1 MQLSLKRR
9 ASTIGVALLTLGCVQ
24 AADTAGAGTTLP
36 ETPDGTVV
44 AVAQKLVNHHPEIV
58 WEALPESYRA
68 DINELTST
76 FAERMDPEV
85 YDQVMA
91 LAIRAVEV
99 LQQKKDLI
107 LASEAVESAQID
119 PEDFDSSMTGGIAVA
134 QTVLSSEIST
144 LAGLGAINWQ
154 QYLATTGRTLMD
166 QAGEIEIEEGEDPM
180 ADLETLE
187 VETLEI
193 GDDTAKLRLVTA
205 DDEPEEIDLV
215 RVEGRWV
222 PAEMAA
228 KWPEAMANAR
238 HKLDEMTP
246 EKVAEMKGQALMGL
260 AMAEGVIEQIAAT
273 ETVEDFD
280 AMIGPMLQGIMGN
293 LNFAGGMESE
303 EEDGNVGPAT
313 E

>member
-1 MQLSLKRR
+1 MQMSLKCL
-9 ASTIGVALLTLGCVQ
+9 ASTIGVVLLTLGCVQ
-24 AADTAGAGTTLP
+24 AADTPAVATTLP
-36 ETPDGTVV
+36 DTPDGTVV
-44 AVAQKLVNHHPEIV
+44 AVAQKLVDHQPEIV

-91 LAIRAVEV
+91 LANRVVEV

-107 LASEAVESAQID
+107 LASEAFESAQID
-119 PEDFDSSMTGGIAVA
+119 PEEFDSSMTGGIAVA
-134 QTVLSSEIST
+134 QTLLSSEIST

-166 QAGEIEIEEGEDPM
+166 LAGEIEIEEGEDPM

-187 VETLEI
+187 VEILET
-193 GDDTAKLRLVTA
+193 GDDTAKLRVVTA

-228 KWPEAMANAR
+228 KWPEAMASAR
-238 HKLDEMTP
+238 QRLDEMTP
-246 EKVAEMKGQALMGL
+246 EKVTEMKGQALMGL

-273 ETVEDFD
+273 ETVEELD
-280 AMIGPMLQGIMGN
+280 AAVGPMLQAIMGS
-293 LNFAGGMESE
+293 LNFAGGMED
-303 EEDGNVGPAT
+303 ED
-313 E
+313 EDD

>member
-1 MQLSLKRR
+1 MQMSLKRL
-9 ASTIGVALLTLGCVQ
+9 ASTIGVGLLTLGCVQ

-36 ETPDGTVV
+36 DTPDGTVV
-44 AVAQKLVNHHPEIV
+44 AVAEKLVNHHPEIV
-58 WEALPESYRA
+58 WAALPESYRA

-85 YDQVMA
+85 YDRVMA
-91 LAIRAVEV
+91 VANRAVEV

-107 LASEAVESAQID
+107 LASEAFESAQID
-119 PEDFDSSMTGGIAVA
+119 REDFDRSMTAGITVA
-134 QTVLSSEIST
+134 QTLLSSDIST

-154 QYLATTGRTLMD
+154 QYLATTGRTLME
-166 QAGEIEIEEGEDPM
+166 QAEEIEIEEGEDPM

-187 VETLEI
+187 VEIVEI

-215 RVEGRWV
+215 RVEGRWI

-228 KWPEAMANAR
+228 KWPEAMAGAR

-273 ETVEDFD
+273 ETVEEFD
-280 AMIGPMLQGIMGN
+280 AAVGPMLQAIMGS
-293 LNFAGGMESE
+293 LNFAGGMET
-303 EEDGNVGPAT
+303 ED

>member
-1 MQLSLKRR
+1 MQMSLKRL
-9 ASTIGVALLTLGCVQ
+9 ASTIGVGLLTLGCVQ

-36 ETPDGTVV
+36 DTPDGTVA
-44 AVAQKLVNHHPEIV
+44 AVAEKLVNHHPEIV
-58 WEALPESYRA
+58 WAALPESYRA
-68 DINELTST
+68 DITELTST

-85 YDQVMA
+85 YDRVMA
-91 LAIRAVEV
+91 VANRAVEV

-107 LASEAVESAQID
+107 LASEAFESAQID
-119 PEDFDSSMTGGIAVA
+119 REDFDRSMTAGITVA
-134 QTVLSSEIST
+134 QTLLSSDIST

-154 QYLATTGRTLMD
+154 QYLATTGRTLME
-166 QAGEIEIEEGEDPM
+166 QAEEIEIEEGEDPM

-187 VETLEI
+187 VEIVEI

-215 RVEGRWV
+215 RVEGRWI

-228 KWPEAMANAR
+228 KWPEAMAGAR

-273 ETVEDFD
+273 ETVEEFD
-280 AMIGPMLQGIMGN
+280 AAVGPMLQAIMGS
-293 LNFAGGMESE
+293 LNFAGGMET
-303 EEDGNVGPAT
+303 ED

>member
-1 MQLSLKRR
+1 MQESLKRLV
-9 ASTIGVALLTLGCVQ
+9 STIGIVLLTLGCVQ
-24 AADTAGAGTTLP
+24 AADTPGVATTLP
-36 ETPDGTVV
+36 DTPDGTVV

-91 LAIRAVEV
+91 LANRAVEV
-99 LQQKKDLI
+99 LQEKKDLI
-107 LASEAVESAQID
+107 LASEAFESAEID
-119 PEDFDSSMTGGIAVA
+119 PEEFDSSMTGGIAVA
-134 QTVLSSEIST
+134 QTLLSSEIST

-166 QAGEIEIEEGEDPM
+166 LAGEIEIEEGEDPM

-187 VETLEI
+187 VEILET
-193 GDDTAKLRLVTA
+193 GNDTAKLRVVTA

-228 KWPEAMANAR
+228 KWPEAMAAAR
-238 HKLDEMTP
+238 QRLDEMTP

-273 ETVEDFD
+273 ETVEELD
-280 AMIGPMLQGIMGN
+280 AAVGPMLQAIMGN
-293 LNFAGGMESE
+293 LNFAGGMED
-303 EEDGNVGPAT
+303 ED
-313 E
+313 EDE

>member
-1 MQLSLKRR
+1 MQMSLKRL
-9 ASTIGVALLTLGCVQ
+9 ASTIGVGLLTLGCVQ

-36 ETPDGTVV
+36 DTPDGTVV
-44 AVAQKLVNHHPEIV
+44 AVAEKLVNHHPEIV
-58 WEALPESYRA
+58 WAALPESYRA
-68 DINELTST
+68 DITELTST

-85 YDQVMA
+85 YDRVMA
-91 LAIRAVEV
+91 VANRAVEV

-107 LASEAVESAQID
+107 LASEAFESAQID
-119 PEDFDSSMTGGIAVA
+119 REDFDRSMTAGITVA
-134 QTVLSSEIST
+134 QTLLSSDIST

-154 QYLATTGRTLMD
+154 QYLATTGRTLME
-166 QAGEIEIEEGEDPM
+166 QAEEIEIEEGEDPM

-187 VETLEI
+187 VEIVEI

-215 RVEGRWV
+215 RVEGRWI

-228 KWPEAMANAR
+228 KWPEAMAGAR

-273 ETVEDFD
+273 ETVEEFD
-280 AMIGPMLQGIMGN
+280 AAVGPMLQAIMGS
-293 LNFAGGMESE
+293 LNFAGGMET
-303 EEDGNVGPAT
+303 ED

>member
-1 MQLSLKRR
+1 MSLKRL
-9 ASTIGVALLTLGCVQ
+9 ASTIGVGLLTLGCVQ

-36 ETPDGTVV
+36 DTPDGTVV
-44 AVAQKLVNHHPEIV
+44 AVAEKLVNHHPEIV
-58 WEALPESYRA
+58 WAALPESYRA

-85 YDQVMA
+85 YDRVMA
-91 LAIRAVEV
+91 VANRAVEV

-107 LASEAVESAQID
+107 LASEAFESAQID
-119 PEDFDSSMTGGIAVA
+119 REDFDRSMTAGITVA
-134 QTVLSSEIST
+134 QTLLSSDIST

-154 QYLATTGRTLMD
+154 QYLATTGRTLME
-166 QAGEIEIEEGEDPM
+166 QAEEIEIEEGEDPM

-187 VETLEI
+187 VEIVEI

-215 RVEGRWV
+215 RVEGRWI

-228 KWPEAMANAR
+228 KWPEAMAGAR

-273 ETVEDFD
+273 ETVEELD
-280 AMIGPMLQGIMGN
+280 AAVGPMLQAIMGS
-293 LNFAGGMESE
+293 LNFAGGMET
-303 EEDGNVGPAT
+303 ED

>member
-1 MQLSLKRR
+1 MHMSLKRL
-9 ASTIGVALLTLGCVQ
+9 ASTIGVGLLTLGCVQ

-36 ETPDGTVV
+36 DTPDGTVV
-44 AVAQKLVNHHPEIV
+44 AVAEKLVNHHPEIV
-58 WEALPESYRA
+58 WAALPESYRA
-68 DINELTST
+68 DITELTST

-85 YDQVMA
+85 YDRVME
-91 LAIRAVEV
+91 LANRAVEV

-107 LASEAVESAQID
+107 LASEAFESAQID
-119 PEDFDSSMTGGIAVA
+119 REDFDRSMTAGITVA
-134 QTVLSSEIST
+134 QTLLSSDIST

-154 QYLATTGRTLMD
+154 QYLATTGRTLME
-166 QAGEIEIEEGEDPM
+166 QAEEIEIEEGEDPM

-187 VETLEI
+187 VEIVEI

-215 RVEGRWV
+215 RVEGRWI

-228 KWPEAMANAR
+228 KWPEAMAGAR

-273 ETVEDFD
+273 ETVEEFD
-280 AMIGPMLQGIMGN
+280 AAVGPMLQAIMGS
-293 LNFAGGMESE
+293 LNFAGGMET
-303 EEDGNVGPAT
+303 EDDDD
-313 E
+313 

>member
-1 MQLSLKRR
+1 MQMSLKRL
-9 ASTIGVALLTLGCVQ
+9 ASTIGVGLLTLGCVQ

-36 ETPDGTVV
+36 DTPDGTVV
-44 AVAQKLVNHHPEIV
+44 AVAEKLVNHHPEIV
-58 WEALPESYRA
+58 WAALPEGYRA

-85 YDQVMA
+85 YDRVMA
-91 LAIRAVEV
+91 LANRAVEV

-107 LASEAVESAQID
+107 LASEAFESAQID
-119 PEDFDSSMTGGIAVA
+119 PEEFDSSMTAGIAVA
-134 QTVLSSEIST
+134 QTLLSSEIST

-154 QYLATTGRTLMD
+154 QYLATTGRTLME
-166 QAGEIEIEEGEDPM
+166 QAEEIEIEKGEDPM

-187 VETLEI
+187 VEIIEI
-193 GDDTAKLRLVTA
+193 GDDTAKLRLMTA

-215 RVEGRWV
+215 RVEGRWI

-228 KWPEAMANAR
+228 KWPEAMAGAR

-260 AMAEGVIEQIAAT
+260 AMAEGIIEQIAAT
-273 ETVEDFD
+273 ETVEELD
-280 AMIGPMLQGIMGN
+280 AAIGPMLQAMMGS
-293 LNFAGGMESE
+293 LNFAGGMEPKDE
-303 EEDGNVGPAT
+303 
-313 E
+313 

>member
-1 MQLSLKRR
+1 MQMSLKRL

-24 AADTAGAGTTLP
+24 VADTAGAGTTLP
-36 ETPDGTVV
+36 DTPDGTVV

-107 LASEAVESAQID
+107 LASEAAESAQID
-119 PEDFDSSMTGGIAVA
+119 PEKFDSSITGGIAVA
-134 QTVLSSEIST
+134 QTLLSSEIST

-193 GDDTAKLRLVTA
+193 ADDTAKLRLVTA

-238 HKLDEMTP
+238 QRLDEMTP

-273 ETVEDFD
+273 ETVEELD

-293 LNFAGGMESE
+293 LNFAGGMEP
-303 EEDGNVGPAT
+303 EDDDVGPAT

>member
-1 MQLSLKRR
+1 MRISTKRM
-9 ASTIGVALLTLGCVQ
+9 ASTIGIVLLTLGCIQ

-36 ETPDGTVV
+36 DTPDGTVV
-44 AVAQKLVNHHPEIV
+44 AVAENLVNHHPEIV
-58 WEALPESYRA
+58 WAALPESYRA
-68 DINELTST
+68 DINEITST
-76 FAERMDPEV
+76 FAEKMDPEV

-91 LAIRAVEV
+91 LANRAVEV

-107 LASEAVESAQID
+107 LASEAFESAQTD
-119 PEDFDSSMTGGIAVA
+119 PEEFDSSMTAGIAVA
-134 QTVLSSEIST
+134 QTLLSSEIST

-154 QYLATTGRTLMD
+154 QFLATTGRTLMD
-166 QAGEIEIEEGEDPM
+166 QAEEIDIEEGEDPM

-205 DDEPEEIDLV
+205 DEEPEEIDLV

-228 KWPEAMANAR
+228 KWPEAMAEAR
-238 HKLDEMTP
+238 QKLDEMTP

-273 ETVEDFD
+273 ETVEELD
-280 AMIGPMLQGIMGN
+280 AAIGPMIQAMMGS
-293 LNFAGGMESE
+293 LHFTGGMEG
-303 EEDGNVGPAT
+303 ED

>member
-1 MQLSLKRR
+1 MSLKRL
-9 ASTIGVALLTLGCVQ
+9 ASTIGVVLLTLGCVQ
-24 AADTAGAGTTLP
+24 AADTAASGTTLP
-36 ETPDGTVV
+36 DTPDGTVV
-44 AVAQKLVNHHPEIV
+44 AVAQKLVDHHPEIV

-91 LAIRAVEV
+91 LANRAVEV

-107 LASEAVESAQID
+107 LASEAFASAEID
-119 PEDFDSSMTGGIAVA
+119 PEEFDSSMTGGIAVA
-134 QTVLSSEIST
+134 QTLLSSEIST

-166 QAGEIEIEEGEDPM
+166 LAGEIKIEEGEDPM

-187 VETLEI
+187 VEILET
-193 GDDTAKLRLVTA
+193 GDDTAKLRVVTA

-228 KWPEAMANAR
+228 KWPEAMAAAR
-238 HKLDEMTP
+238 QRLDEMTP

-260 AMAEGVIEQIAAT
+260 AMAEGVIEQIATT
-273 ETVEDFD
+273 ETVEELD
-280 AMIGPMLQGIMGN
+280 AAIGPMLQAIMGS
-293 LNFAGGMESE
+293 LHFAGAM
-303 EEDGNVGPAT
+303 EDGD
-313 E
+313 EDEDEDE